1 MDSRE
6 MRPCWLLESINLFIR
21 KMHRHQH
28 PMHMKILRTMKQL
41 LDILLDSL
49 RLNMTKHKHA
59 CFQQTDI
66 NNIITSQLQPLF
78 LMEKSWYH
86 QSMQKRKNPP
96 INSWNLIGHS
106 GIAGF
111 QWRQRRTEYV
121 ENGHRDSLDGTDFKR
136 GAQIACVWKSRFSM
150 FFTPGMRLWYMEI
163 WWVFACLVV
172 DTNIWPFFGM

>member
-78 LMEKSWYH
+78 LMENHDTIKVCKNAKTL
-86 QSMQKRKNPP
+86 QSTAGTSSVTAELPAFNGDKGGLSTLKTVTGTRWMEPTLRG
-96 INSWNLIGHS
+96 GH
-106 GIAGF
+106 
-111 QWRQRRTEYV
+111 
-121 ENGHRDSLDGTDFKR
+121 K
-136 GAQIACVWKSRFSM
+136 
-150 FFTPGMRLWYMEI
+150 
-163 WWVFACLVV
+163 
-172 DTNIWPFFGM
+172 